1 MLRSVGWR
9 QRPEGYRMK
18 AGLMQV
24 WRKRCTGWRGWS
36 GSNSDA
42 AAARRAGEAG
52 HEAPS
57 DTNVKGGGG
66 GVSNE
71 SRIEMDGQKAAGA
84 AATPEGET
92 TAAPSGASRAAPGA
106 EAGDSAS
113 AGGDGA
119 PWEQLL
125 AEREEEMKQWK
136 ERSLRLL
143 AEMENVR
150 TIARRDVDTARRYGV
165 ASFAR
170 EMLDVADNLSRALG
184 AVPRESL
191 SDATKTAP
199 SGHQAADCPSLLAA
213 LVEGVAATEREMQ
226 NVFRKF
232 QIVQYGRVGD
242 PFDPEVHQ
250 ALFEAPSPKG
260 GGEGSD
266 GDTSLPE
273 GTILHVMKSGY
284 KIHDRVLRPAEVGV
298 VKNPPTPSNA

>member
-1 MLRSVGWR
+1 
-9 QRPEGYRMK
+9 MK

-24 WRKRCTGWRGWS
+24 WRKRCTGRRGWS

-42 AAARRAGEAG
+42 AAVAATAARRGSETG

-57 DTNVKGGGG
+57 ETNVKGDGGG
-66 GVSNE
+66 GVVNE
-71 SRIEMDGQKAAGA
+71 TRTEMEGQKAAGA

-92 TAAPSGASRAAPGA
+92 TATPSDASRAAAGA
-106 EAGDSAS
+106 GAGGSAS
-113 AGGDGA
+113 TGGDGA

-125 AEREEEMKQWK
+125 VEREEEMKQWK

-150 TIARRDVDTARRYGV
+150 TIARRDVDAARRYGV

-191 SDATKTAP
+191 PNATKTAP
-199 SGHQAADCPSLLAA
+199 SGHQAADCPSLLSA

-250 ALFEAPSPKG
+250 ALFEAPAPKG
-260 GGEGSD
+260 SGEGSD
-266 GDTSLPE
+266 GDTSLPD
-273 GTILHVMKSGY
+273 GTILQVMKSGY

-298 VKNPPTPSNA
+298 VKNPPTPPNA